1 MRRKLVLAAVLCL
14 ALLITLAMASPAA
27 QAGATFITYTAQ
39 ETPVTLD
46 FSPMVPSGSVLK
58 MTMANH
64 LRDSGATHPWGN
76 CDVYTH
82 SSWVIHTVDGV
93 PTGSTFRGSYETK
106 GAYGSTEGW
115 FTGSMSWITG
125 EMFYRFSGKG
135 VSGDLIGT
143 VWTGQCHSPSFPA
156 LPTQMSVR
164 VLVPGGLEP

>member
-1 MRRKLVLAAVLCL
+1 MKRKVVLAAALCL
-14 ALLITLAMASPAA
+14 ALLTTLAVASPAA

-39 ETPVTLD
+39 ETPVALD
-46 FSPMVPSGSVLK
+46 FSAMVPSGSVLK

-76 CDVYTH
+76 ADVFTH
-82 SSWVIHTVDGV
+82 SSWVIHTAGGV
-93 PTGSTFRGSYETK
+93 PTDSRFGGSYETV
-106 GAYGSTEGW
+106 GPYGDTEGW

-135 VSGDLIGT
+135 VSGDLVGT
-143 VWTGQCHSPSFPA
+143 VWTGTCHSPSFPA
-156 LPTQMSVR
+156 LPTQMKVR